1 MYSLRALLG
10 KVNIV
15 IEYIDPSAYATLD
28 VIVAL
33 AGLFSNDE
41 VLNHAIEFAGSEET
55 MRSLPIDSRL
65 TIANMT
71 TEWSALSGLF
81 PIDTQLAN
89 WLRGRA
95 SSAAILQT
103 DPIAA
108 VNSRFTHEAIEELFT
123 NKLEADKGAK
133 YAKELYLNLSTLSPY
148 VSGPNSVKVATP
160 LAELEALDI
169 KVDKAYLV
177 SCTNSR
183 ASDIA
188 AAAKVS
194 PLRKLIRMR

>member
-1 MYSLRALLG
+1 MYSLRALLE

-15 IEYIDPSAYATLD
+15 IEYIESSANATLD
-28 VIVAL
+28 VIIAL

-41 VLNHAIEFAGSEET
+41 VLNHAIEFTGSEET
-55 MRSLPIDSRL
+55 MRQSLPIDSRL

-71 TEWSALSGLF
+71 TEWGALSALF
-81 PIDTQLAN
+81 PIDTRVAN

-95 SSAAILQT
+95 SSAAVLQT
-103 DPIAA
+103 DPTA

-148 VSGPNSVKVATP
+148 VSGPGSVKVATP
-160 LAELEALDI
+160 LAELEAQDI

-194 PLRKLIRMR
+194 LL